1 MMDESCHLVNPRS
14 IATFAPLAP
23 LQSDRKFTFLHS
35 SSNKATVVVLEQ
47 DETFLTRR
55 IEALS
60 VSPKESYI
68 QSFGQIT
75 ELESQRKKVKS
86 AAAQLLYSCCKI
98 AKIVMVPFL

>member
-1 MMDESCHLVNPRS
+1 MNRVILRVYPDLLLRRTPF
-14 IATFAPLAP
+14 AAPLA

-35 SSNKATVVVLEQ
+35 SSATVVLEQ

-60 VSPKESYI
+60 VSPKESYNI

-75 ELESQRKKVKS
+75 ESSQRKKS
-86 AAAQLLYSCCKI
+86 AAAARNFSLQLENCGNCNGS
-98 AKIVMVPFL
+98 

>member
-1 MMDESCHLVNPRS
+1 MNRVILRVYPDLLLRRTPF
-14 IATFAPLAP
+14 AAPLA

-35 SSNKATVVVLEQ
+35 SSATVVLEQ